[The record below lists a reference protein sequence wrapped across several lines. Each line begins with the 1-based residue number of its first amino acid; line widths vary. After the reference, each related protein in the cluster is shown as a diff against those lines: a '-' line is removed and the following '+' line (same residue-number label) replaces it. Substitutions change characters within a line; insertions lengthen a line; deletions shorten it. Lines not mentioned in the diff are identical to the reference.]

1 MGRCRARKACRSG
14 DHFMVTIRVK
24 KATPVRF
31 VMDERVIRLPRR
43 EGEVEKVR
51 GLELWGVP
59 KC

>member
-1 MGRCRARKACRSG
+1 
-14 DHFMVTIRVK
+14 MVTIRVK